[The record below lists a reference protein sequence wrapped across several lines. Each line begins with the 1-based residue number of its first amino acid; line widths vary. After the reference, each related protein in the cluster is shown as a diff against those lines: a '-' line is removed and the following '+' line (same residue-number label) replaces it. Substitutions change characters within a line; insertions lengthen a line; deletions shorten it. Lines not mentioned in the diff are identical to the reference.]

1 MKRNTKVFYI
11 FIICLLVPLYLYMNL
26 RSNYKISDVYH
37 NFIFWNDSNSSS
49 YPNCENVIYQ
59 LKGDL
64 LIRELPHNLDHFLD
78 KVSMEN
84 LHVRSGGYF
93 SPKLCNERAS
103 IRESVAII
111 LPYRNRQE
119 HLYTFLQHMH
129 PILTRQRLEYKIY
142 LVNQDGKDP
151 FNRGKL
157 INIGFTEAMK
167 EKKWGCIIMH
177 DVDYMP
183 LNDNNLYTCW
193 KNPHRMMAASSKW
206 LYQYAWPYKTFF
218 GSVAAIKPEQF
229 RSVNGFF
236 NEYYG
241 WGAEDDDLAK
251 RIGYKGMQIDILD
264 ENEGLRIGKY
274 KMLPHMKAH
283 PAEDRGEKLKH
294 TKSNMIQNG
303 LNNLK
308 YKIISKKNEALY
320 TNLTVNL
327 LYNT

>member
-11 FIICLLVPLYLYMNL
+11 FIICLLVPLNLYLNL

-93 SPKLCNERAS
+93 SPKLCNESAS

-129 PILTRQRLEYKIY
+129 PILTHQRLEYKIY

-193 KNPHRMMAASSKW
+193 KNPHRMIAASSKW
-206 LYQYAWPYKTFF
+206 SYQYAWTYKTFF
-218 GSVAAIKPEQF
+218 GGVAAIKPKQF

-241 WGAEDDDLAK
+241 W
-251 RIGYKGMQIDILD
+251 
-264 ENEGLRIGKY
+264 
-274 KMLPHMKAH
+274 
-283 PAEDRGEKLKH
+283 
-294 TKSNMIQNG
+294 
-303 LNNLK
+303 
-308 YKIISKKNEALY
+308 
-320 TNLTVNL
+320 
-327 LYNT
+327 